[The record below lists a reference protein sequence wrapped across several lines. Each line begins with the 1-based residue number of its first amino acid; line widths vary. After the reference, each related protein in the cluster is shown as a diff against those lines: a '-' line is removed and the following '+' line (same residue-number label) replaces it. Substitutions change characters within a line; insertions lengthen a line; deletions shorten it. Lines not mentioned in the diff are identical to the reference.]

1 MTTAKLDQRLLKAY
15 QCCDACGET
24 YGTSSGG
31 CSTYWHGV
39 CDVCGL
45 EMAVT
50 ETRDWGYLR
59 RGIVKECDSD
69 ACSTAG
75 RV

>member
-1 MTTAKLDQRLLKAY
+1 MSPQKLRQRLQKAS
-15 QCCDACGET
+15 QCCDACGRE
-24 YGTSSGG
+24 YGTPRAG

-50 ETRDWGYLR
+50 EVRDWGYLR
-59 RGIVKECDSD
+59 RGLS
-69 ACSTAG
+69 G
-75 RV
+75 L